1 MTDWE
6 MTFQQLLDEQ
16 VDEVKVP
23 REDFLS
29 VRTILIEKG
38 WLFQVVGEAKHG
50 GGTIY
55 RRNPVT
61 VNSSSE
67 ETKE

>member
-6 MTFQQLLDEQ
+6 NTFQQLLDGQ
-16 VDEVKVP
+16 MVEVKVP

-29 VRTILIEKG
+29 VRTLLIEKG

-50 GGTIY
+50 GITIY
-55 RRNPVT
+55 RKNPVAPT
-61 VNSSSE
+61 S
-67 ETKE
+67 